1 MLDNFGNPICEANQP
16 RVLDQLLD
24 SLLRQNQ
31 RRASRTLYYYDVL
44 AFGERDAARAAHAI
58 DLHTR

>member
-1 MLDNFGNPICEANQP
+1 M
-16 RVLDQLLD
+16 
-24 SLLRQNQ
+24 RQNQ

-44 AFGERDAARAAHAI
+44 AFGERDAAQAALAI